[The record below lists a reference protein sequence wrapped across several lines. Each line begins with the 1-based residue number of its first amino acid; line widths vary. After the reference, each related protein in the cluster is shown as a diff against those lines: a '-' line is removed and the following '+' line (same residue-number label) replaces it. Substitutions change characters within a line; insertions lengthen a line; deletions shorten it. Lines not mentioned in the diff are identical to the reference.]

1 MRRAAAP
8 NDAIPKTDGSD
19 AFVQRPR
26 RKRAAQPVVVAP
38 KQHRSMSLSLFFLGF
53 MALLVLADLIYL
65 YNLSSQT
72 LGSKNGFYKDDKQNA
87 NNAPTNITEL
97 HHSIFQQKPPREDP
111 ELMQE
116 DEEDE
121 DVSISEHDTNDK
133 EHIFEILKQAGIDV
147 LKDLDQETMDAL
159 PSWSQVQRLFGDK
172 PRIYGLD
179 RCQEF
184 RDSTDPTI
192 RFFGIAGTF
201 NTGTNLLSE
210 LMIQNCQITE
220 RMVAHGNVSKGMR
233 WQVPWGKH
241 YPASRRGAHETST
254 DKSVPYTNSLPL
266 VTIRDPYTWMQ
277 SMCRHTYAAEW
288 KHTKEHCP
296 NLVPT
301 EQDLEQFPQQQ
312 HQPLVPVNIQYSKEF
327 SMAHNSLPHFWND
340 WYQLY
345 FNATFPRIIVRFE
358 DLLFYGQEVTE
369 TLCKCGGGVPREDRP
384 PGFRH
389 VSESAKLGTGS
400 HGKHKTDL
408 VGALIKYGNQDH
420 RIDQMTPNDLSMA
433 EQLLDNTMM
442 ETFGYSHPN

>member
-8 NDAIPKTDGSD
+8 NDAIPKTDGND
-19 AFVQRPR
+19 AFTLRAR
-26 RKRAAQPVVVAP
+26 RKRAAQPVGVAP
-38 KQHRSMSLSLFFLGF
+38 KQQRSLSLFFLGF

-72 LGSKNGFYKDDKQNA
+72 LGSKNDSYKDEKQNA
-87 NNAPTNITEL
+87 DNSPTNVTAL
-97 HHSIFQQKPPREDP
+97 HHSMFQQKPPREDL

-116 DEEDE
+116 NEEDE
-121 DVSISEHDTNDK
+121 DISEHDTNTNDK
-133 EHIFEILKQAGIDV
+133 QPIFEILKQAGIDA

-220 RMVAHGNVSKGMR
+220 RMLAHGNESKGMR

-241 YPASRRGAHETST
+241 YPASRRGAHATDT
-254 DKSVPYTNSLPL
+254 DKAVPYTNSLPL
-266 VTIRDPYTWMQ
+266 VAIRDPYTWMQ
-277 SMCRHTYAAEW
+277 SMCRHEYAAYW
-288 KHTKEHCP
+288 KHTKDHCP

-301 EQDLEQFPQQQ
+301 KQDLEHFPQEQR
-312 HQPLVPVNIQYSKEF
+312 QPLVPVDVKYSKEF
-327 SMAHNSLPHFWND
+327 AMSHNSLAHFWSD

-369 TLCKCGGGVPREDRP
+369 TLCSCGGGVPREDRP
-384 PGFRH
+384 PGFRR
-389 VSESAKLGTGS
+389 VSESAKLGMGS

-420 RIDQMTPNDLSMA
+420 RIDRMTPDDLSMA
-433 EQLLDNTMM
+433 EQLLDYTLM